1 MDPLIDAFVDSLWLE
16 KGFSQNTLSAYR
28 TDLSLFARWLDQ
40 HAGSLKEVSSHDVLA
55 YLVSQTEKGIQA
67 RTNARVLSCLKAFY
81 RYCVRE
87 KHCDTDP
94 TQRLKPPRFVQKIP
108 NSLSENE
115 VEALLQ
121 APNLDTPMGMRD
133 KALLEVLYGCGLRV
147 SELVSLRLD
156 GINFK
161 QGVVRILGKGDRE
174 RLVPLG
180 EEAHH
185 WLTRYVKTSR
195 LELADDSESSD
206 ICFLSTRGK
215 QITRQAFWYRIKHY
229 AKLVGISSKLSPHT
243 LRHAFATHLVNR
255 GADLRIVQ
263 TLLGHANI
271 STTQIYT
278 HVANERLKALHA
290 EHHPRG

>member
-28 TDLSLFARWLDQ
+28 TDLSLFVKWLDQ
-40 HAGSLKEVSSHDVLA
+40 QAGTLKEVSSHDVLA
-55 YLVSQTEKGIQA
+55 YLAFQTEKGIQP
-67 RTNARVLSCLKAFY
+67 RTNARTLSCLKAFY

-87 KHCDTDP
+87 KHCDADP
-94 TQRLKPPRFVQKIP
+94 TQTLKPPRFVQTIP
-108 NSLSENE
+108 NTLSEKE

-121 APNLDTPMGMRD
+121 APDLNSSMGVRD

-156 GINFK
+156 EINFK

-185 WLTRYVKTSR
+185 WLTRYVGSAR
-195 LELADDSESSD
+195 LELADESVSND
-206 ICFLSTRGK
+206 ICFLSNRGK

-243 LRHAFATHLVNR
+243 LRHAFATHLVNH

-290 EHHPRG
+290 KHHPRG